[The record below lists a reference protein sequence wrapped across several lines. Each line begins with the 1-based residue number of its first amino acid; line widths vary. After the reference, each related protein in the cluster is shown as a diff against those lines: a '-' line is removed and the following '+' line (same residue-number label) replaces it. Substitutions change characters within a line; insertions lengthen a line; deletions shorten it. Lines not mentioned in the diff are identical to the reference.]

1 MRTQHQ
7 FSQTPS
13 VNIPRSTFNLSHPHK
28 TAFDADKLVPICQ
41 PIDVVPGSTFNVKT
55 SFFMRLATPLEP
67 ILDNL
72 YFDTFAF
79 FVPYR
84 TIWINHEKF
93 HGAQDDPSDSISF
106 TIPLV
111 SATNTD
117 DTQLGSLWDY
127 FGLPTLAIPDDVP
140 VSALPFRAYGKI
152 YDDWFR
158 AQALQNSIMH
168 AHGYGNGPDSLEI
181 APTTTG
187 HSPRDP
193 INRGKRFDYFT
204 NCLPAPQRGTA
215 VSLPLGTGAPVRGIG
230 FETSSPASPTFET
243 TKGVRVYD
251 GDGTTDSSATDIWDF
266 ALESAELGMFFET
279 KDGTNTT
286 TYPIVWADLAN
297 ATSATIN
304 DIRLAFATQHILER
318 DARSGTRY
326 VESLKARWGVTSPD
340 FRLQRAEYLG
350 GGSSRIIINPV
361 EQNTASTT
369 PTTPAAQDK
378 LGNLAGIGTAAGTHS
393 WSKSF
398 VEHGVI
404 IILGNLRGDI
414 TYSQGVDRYWSK
426 TTRYDF
432 VYPEMAN
439 IGEQA
444 VLNSEIFITGTG
456 TPATDDL
463 VFGYTG
469 RYDEHR
475 FLNGKLTNIMRSA
488 SSGGT
493 PTVGTLDSWHLSE
506 DFASLPSLGSTFIKA
521 NTAIPLDRAIA
532 IATEPHMIADFYHEI
547 KAALPLPTYGV
558 PGLTRL

>member
-1 MRTQHQ
+1 MRSQHN

-13 VNIPRSTFNLSHPHK
+13 VSIPRSTFNLSHPHK
-28 TAFDADKLVPICQ
+28 TAFDADFLIPICQ
-41 PIDVVPGSTFNVKT
+41 PIDVIPGSTFNFKT
-55 SFFMRLATPLEP
+55 HFFMRLATPIEP

-72 YFDTFAF
+72 HFDTFAF

-84 TIWINHEKF
+84 TIWINHERF
-93 HGAQDDPSDSISF
+93 HGAQDNPADSIAF
-106 TIPLV
+106 TIPLIS
-111 SATNTD
+111 SAGASQTG
-117 DTQLGSLWDY
+117 LGSLWDY

-140 VSALPFRAYGKI
+140 VSALPFRAYSKI

-158 AQALQNSIMH
+158 SQALQDSQLH
-168 AHGYGNGPDSLEI
+168 ANVLGNGPDG
-181 APTTTG
+181 PTA
-187 HSPRDP
+187 SPAGANDVQSQP
-193 INRGKRFDYFT
+193 LKRGKRFDYFT
-204 NCLPAPQRGTA
+204 SCLPAPQRGTA
-215 VSLPLGTGAPVRGIG
+215 VSLPLSGDARIAI
-230 FETSSPASPTFET
+230 TSSSVANDL
-243 TKGVRVYD
+243 GVWSQAAAEWRD
-251 GDGTTDSSATDIWDF
+251 LSADLTNVRLDADVN
-266 ALESAELGMFFET
+266 
-279 KDGTNTT
+279 TNTNEQLF
-286 TYPIVWADLAN
+286 ADLASVT
-297 ATSATIN
+297 ATTIN
-304 DIRLAFATQHILER
+304 DVRLAFATQHILER

-350 GGSSRIIINPV
+350 GGSTRIMINPV
-361 EQNTASTT
+361 EQQTASTT

-378 LGNLAGIGTAAGTHS
+378 LGNLAGVGTANGTHS

-404 IILGNLRGDI
+404 IVLGNLRADI

-444 VLNSEIFITGTG
+444 VLNSEIWITSTG

-475 FLNGKLTNIMRSA
+475 FLSGKLTNLMRPA

-493 PTVGTLDSWHLSE
+493 DTVGTLASWHLSE
-506 DFASLPSLGSTFIKA
+506 DFATLPALGNTFIQS
-521 NTAIPLDRAIA
+521 NTSTPLDRAIA
-532 IATEPHMIADFYHEI
+532 IPTEPHMIADFYHEI

>member
-1 MRTQHQ
+1 MRSQHN

-13 VNIPRSTFNLSHPHK
+13 VRVPRSTFNLSHGHK
-28 TAFDADKLVPICQ
+28 TAFDADDLVPICQ
-41 PIDVVPGSTFNVKT
+41 PIDVIPGSTFNFST
-55 SFFMRLATPLEP
+55 SFFMRLATPLAP

-72 YFDTFAF
+72 HLDTFAF

-84 TIWINHEKF
+84 TIWENHEKF
-93 HGAQDDPSDSISF
+93 HGAQDDPGDSISF

-111 SATNTD
+111 QGASASGTSH
-117 DTQLGSLWDY
+117 LGSLWDF

-140 VSALPFRAYGKI
+140 VSCLPYRAYTKI
-152 YDDWFR
+152 YNDWFR
-158 AQALQNSIMH
+158 SATLQDSLIENTD
-168 AHGYGNGPDSLEI
+168 NGPDDLTGS
-181 APTTTG
+181 APTAG
-187 HSPRDP
+187 QIIADVKK
-193 INRGKRFDYFT
+193 RGKRFDYFT
-204 NCLPAPQRGTA
+204 SCLPDPQRGTST
-215 VSLPLGTGAPVRGIG
+215 VSLPLGTEAPITGIALVPGYTETGPTAVRETEGTGTVSYTDLGLTSTANNAAIEVDPDNAG
-230 FETSSPASPTFET
+230 FPNI
-243 TKGVRVYD
+243 Y
-251 GDGTTDSSATDIWDF
+251 
-266 ALESAELGMFFET
+266 
-279 KDGTNTT
+279 
-286 TYPIVWADLAN
+286 ADLAN
-297 ATSATIN
+297 ATAADIN
-304 DIRLAFATQHILER
+304 DIRLAFATQHIFER

-350 GGSSRIIINPV
+350 GGSTPVQINPV
-361 EQNTASTT
+361 QQQSGQ
-369 PTTPAAQDK
+369 PIPAANDK
-378 LGNLAGIGTAAGTHS
+378 LGNLAAYGTAAGTHS

-426 TTRYDF
+426 STRYDF

-444 VLNSEIFITGTG
+444 VFNKEIWVTGTG
-456 TPATDDL
+456 TPATDNL

-475 FLNGKLTNIMRSA
+475 YLSSKLTNIMRPA

-493 PTVGTLDSWHLSE
+493 DTVGTLASWHLSE
-506 DFASLPSLGSTFIKA
+506 DFATLPALGATFIEA
-521 NTAIPLDRAIA
+521 NTAVPLDRAIA
-532 IATEPHMIADFYHEI
+532 ISTEPHMIADFYHNI

>member
-1 MRTQHQ
+1 MRSQHN

-13 VNIPRSTFNLSHPHK
+13 VNIPRSTFNLSHGHK
-28 TAFDADKLVPICQ
+28 TAFDADDLVPICQ
-41 PIDVVPGSTFNVKT
+41 PIDVIPGSTFRFST

-72 YFDTFAF
+72 HFETFAF

-84 TIWINHEKF
+84 TIWVNHEKF
-93 HGAQDDPSDSISF
+93 HGAQDNPGDSISF
-106 TIPLV
+106 TIPICDGP
-111 SATNTD
+111 AAAFRTD
-117 DTQLGSLWDY
+117 VGDLWDH
-127 FGLPTLAIPDDVP
+127 FGLPPLAIPDNLP
-140 VSALPFRAYGKI
+140 VSCLPFRAYTKI
-152 YDDWFR
+152 YNDWFR
-158 AQALQNSIMH
+158 SATLQNSIPENT
-168 AHGYGNGPDSLEI
+168 GNGPDTLATAPVATEVTSLLFK
-181 APTTTG
+181 
-187 HSPRDP
+187 
-193 INRGKRFDYFT
+193 RGKRFDYFT
-204 NCLPAPQRGTA
+204 GCLPAPQRGTA
-215 VSLPLGTGAPVRGIG
+215 VSLPLGIGAPVRGIG

-266 ALESAELGMFFET
+266 ALESNQLGMFFET

-286 TYPIVWADLAN
+286 TYPLVWADLAN
-297 ATSATIN
+297 ATAADVN
-304 DIRLAFATQHILER
+304 DIRLAFATQHVLER

-350 GGSSRIIINPV
+350 GGSTRILINPV

-369 PTTPAAQDK
+369 PTSPAAQDK
-378 LGNLAGIGTAAGTHS
+378 LGNLAGIGTANGTHS

-404 IILGNLRGDI
+404 IILGNLRADI

-432 VYPEMAN
+432 VYPELAN

-444 VLNSEIFITGTG
+444 VLNSEIWITGTG
-456 TPATDDL
+456 TAATDDL

-475 FLNGKLTNIMRSA
+475 FLNSKLTNIMRPA
-488 SSGGT
+488 TSGG
-493 PTVGTLDSWHLSE
+493 VDLSGTLASWHLSE
-506 DFASLPSLGSTFIKA
+506 DFATLPSLGATFITA
-521 NTAIPLDRAIA
+521 NTTTPLDRAIA
-532 IATEPHMIADFYHEI
+532 IPSEPHMIADFYHEI
-547 KAALPLPTYGV
+547 RAAIPLPTYGV